1 LSTAEGRVAPYPGRR
16 APETAAPASTLAAST
31 SFPAL
36 FAALWLC
43 AGILLAQRVWLLP
56 AFLLLGTVFA
66 LALTLVA
73 ARTVLRSTRESTWG
87 VAWAPLAC
95 SWFLLGLFLCEVQ
108 PMPDMQRTLS
118 SIADSGGAHVIE
130 GEIERTTPVRLTQST
145 LPFPTVTGQDRQEQS
160 ESIDLRIQSVDGT
173 RIAGGVR
180 ATIYGPAGQPFPPLH
195 CGDIIESKI
204 AMHLPEH
211 YLDPGVWDSTAW
223 LRGQGIG
230 VIGSLKL
237 SDLDVHPAL
246 RRGGF
251 FCWLHSLQQA
261 GSQRLLDF
269 ADSTATASRWP
280 AWLRLNREDAGML
293 SAMILGDRTY
303 LNREVR
309 AGFERTGSF
318 HLLVVSGMH
327 LAIFAGFIFALATL
341 LRLPSAATTAVT
353 IACSFA
359 YALLTGFGDPVRR
372 SFWMVT
378 LFLLAR
384 VLFRERNSLNAI
396 GFAALCMLAWD
407 PRAILDASFQMTL
420 LSVVV
425 IAGVVVPVAEHT
437 FSPYLRATRN
447 LELVMLDGTL
457 RPQIAQFRVSLRLI
471 AVHLQPFLGRGAR
484 LLPLAVRLTLEVLEL
499 MLASCAIELAM
510 SLPMAAY
517 FHRVTALGLPVNVLV
532 VPLIGVALPAALI
545 TFGCILISPTLAMAP
560 ATVTAGL
567 LHIING
573 IVQRAGNMRAGD
585 LRIPAPGTLATVAAI
600 LLIAF
605 AVWAARNSRFPVCLS
620 MAALAL
626 TAACVFYPQ
635 PVLYHPG
642 TLEITAIDVGQ
653 GDSLLLVSP
662 QGRTLLIDAGGPTGG
677 AGQPSTSNFEIGED
691 VVSPVLWTRRI
702 RHLDAVELTHAHSDH
717 MGGMPAVLRNF
728 RPKELW
734 VGKNPGVPAYE
745 ALLEEAHSLGIQVHA
760 FSAGDSFDF
769 GGAHIEVLSP
779 ARDYQPGRAPS
790 NDDSLVLHV
799 AYGHTSVLLEG
810 DAQARSE
817 ARMLG
822 EDLRADLLK
831 VGHHGS
837 KTSTIPPFLAA
848 VHPKYAIIS
857 VGHRNPYGHPRI
869 EVLDHL
875 QEDQVRTFRTDAL
888 GATTFYLDGESV
900 TAHPLAER

>member
-1 LSTAEGRVAPYPGRR
+1 LSIAESQVTPYTRR
-16 APETAAPASTLAAST
+16 PAPEAGAPVSTLHGFT
-31 SFPAL
+31 SSPAL
-36 FAALWLC
+36 FAALCLS
-43 AGILLAQRVWLLP
+43 AGILLAQRIWLVP
-56 AFLLLGTVFA
+56 AFLLLGTV
-66 LALTLVA
+66 LTLTLTLVA
-73 ARTVLRSTRESTWG
+73 ARTALQSTWG
-87 VAWAPLAC
+87 VAWWPLAC
-95 SWFLLGLFLCEVQ
+95 SWLLLGLFLCEVQ
-108 PMPDMQRTLS
+108 PMPDMQRELG
-118 SIADSGGAHVIE
+118 SIADNGGAHSIE

-145 LPFPTVTGQDRQEQS
+145 LPYPAATRQNQQDRQEQS
-160 ESIDLRIQSVDGT
+160 ESIDLRIYSVDGAP
-173 RIAGGVR
+173 ISGGMR
-180 ATIYGPAGQPFPPLH
+180 ATIYGPAGQSFPELH
-195 CGDIIESKI
+195 CGDVVESKV

-230 VIGSLKL
+230 VIGSLRL
-237 SDLDVHPAL
+237 SDLDVRPG
-246 RRGGF
+246 RRGSF
-251 FCWLHSLQQA
+251 FCWLHSMQEA

-269 ADSTATASRWP
+269 AGSTASASRWP
-280 AWLRLNREDAGML
+280 AWLRLSPADAGML

-327 LAIFAGFIFALATL
+327 LAIFAGFIFVLATL
-341 LRLPSAATTAVT
+341 LRLPSVLTTAVT

-384 VLFRERNSLNAI
+384 LLFRERDSLNAI
-396 GFAALCMLAWD
+396 GFAALCMLAFD
-407 PRAILDASFQMTL
+407 PRAIFDASFQMTV

-447 LELVMLDGTL
+447 LEMVVLDGTL
-457 RPQIAQFRVSLRLI
+457 PPHVAQFRVSLRLI
-471 AVHLQPFLGRGAR
+471 AGHLQPFLGRAAK
-484 LLPLAVRLTLEVLEL
+484 LVPFAFRLTLELLEL
-499 MLASCAIELAM
+499 LLASAAIELAM
-510 SLPMAAY
+510 SLPMAVY
-517 FHRVTALGLPVNVLV
+517 FHRVTAWGLPVNVLV

-545 TFGCILISPTLAMAP
+545 TFVCILISPALALAP
-560 ATVTAGL
+560 ASVTACL
-567 LHIING
+567 LHIIHG
-573 IVQRAGNMRAGD
+573 IVEGAGNMRAGD
-585 LRIPAPGTLATVAAI
+585 LRVPSPGSLAILAAI

-626 TAACVFYPQ
+626 TAACVLYPL

-662 QGRTLLIDAGGPTGG
+662 QGPTLLIDAGGPTG
-677 AGQPSTSNFEIGED
+677 APAQSSTQNFDIGED

-702 RHLDAVELTHAHSDH
+702 RRLDAVELTHAHSDH

-734 VGKNPGVPAYE
+734 VGKNPGIPAYE
-745 ALLEEAHSLGIQVHA
+745 ALLDEAHSLGIKVRS

-779 ARDYQPGRAPS
+779 ARDYKPGRAAS

-810 DAQARSE
+810 DAQSRSE
-817 ARMLG
+817 GRMLG
-822 EDLRADLLK
+822 EDLHADLLK

-837 KTSTIPPFLAA
+837 DTSTIPPFLAA

-869 EVLDHL
+869 EVLDRL
-875 QEDQVRTFRTDAL
+875 QEDRVRTFRTDAF
-888 GATTFYLDGESV
+888 GATSFYLDGESV
-900 TAHPLAER
+900 TAHPLADK